1 MYEYVTTYSAGG
13 HEYDLY
19 SYKHEYHGCFG
30 INYFEEYVSIRKDQD
45 DGDILEGSV
54 DLSEHISGINAGFS
68 GRLSILRVNL
78 IAESLFVNG
87 SVKALKNDIDFEKI
101 EVPDV
106 IIGDFNK
113 DSSVNSL
120 DVVTARKLLISQL
133 TLENTSDFERMDV
146 NQSGAFDI
154 ADVLLLQSFV
164 VGKIK
169 AFPQAEK

>member
-1 MYEYVTTYSAGG
+1 MMEQRICCIFGAGD
-13 HEYDLY
+13 Y
-19 SYKHEYHGCFG
+19 FG
-30 INYFEEYVSIRKDQD
+30 DETVPQHAFVIAAD
-45 DGDILEGSV
+45 
-54 DLSEHISGINAGFS
+54 AG
-68 GRLSILRVNL
+68 
-78 IAESLFVNG
+78 
-87 SVKALKNDIDFEKI
+87 VKACKKLG
-101 EVPDV
+101 VTPDV

-120 DVVTARKLLISQL
+120 DVVTARKLLLSQL

>member
-1 MYEYVTTYSAGG
+1 MAQFFIDKG
-13 HEYDLY
+13 
-19 SYKHEYHGCFG
+19 
-30 INYFEEYVSIRKDQD
+30 
-45 DGDILEGSV
+45 
-54 DLSEHISGINAGFS
+54 
-68 GRLSILRVNL
+68 
-78 IAESLFVNG
+78 
-87 SVKALKNDIDFEKI
+87 KNDINFEKI

-133 TLENTSDFERMDV
+133 TLEDTSDFERMDV

-154 ADVLLLQSFV
+154 ADVVLLQSFV

-169 AFPQAEK
+169 TFPQAEQ